1 MITESMMY
9 WLTRL
14 DAIGAVAAAAL
25 FVSIVAAI
33 FYGVCLFSISESPQD
48 FLRLLQDKVNTKIRK
63 SILWTMGM
71 FIAVLVFLPST
82 KELAMIY
89 AVPAITRSDVVR
101 EDLPELYDYGVK
113 ALKEQLQEWSEPRE
127 SRHVG

>member
-1 MITESMMY
+1 MITETMMY

-14 DAIGAVAAAAL
+14 DAIRAVAASAL
-25 FVSIVAAI
+25 FVSIIAATI
-33 FYGVCLFSISESPQD
+33 YGVSILVTSESPQD

-63 SILWTMGM
+63 SILWAMGAS
-71 FIAVLVFLPST
+71 IAVLVFLPST

-113 ALKEQLQEWSEPRE
+113 ALKQQLQEWSEPSHR
-127 SRHVG
+127 RGQ

>member
-1 MITESMMY
+1 MITEPMMY
-9 WLTRL
+9 WITRL
-14 DAIGAVAAAAL
+14 DAIEAVAAVAL
-25 FVSIVAAI
+25 SVSIVAAI
-33 FYGVCLFSISESPQD
+33 FYGTCLFLISESPQD

-63 SILWTMGM
+63 GILWAMGI

-101 EDLPELYDYGVK
+101 EDLPELYDYGIK
-113 ALKEQLQEWSEPRE
+113 ALKQQLIEWSEPKENHRA
-127 SRHVG
+127 